1 MAHAGG
7 GGAAAVAIDHYLTSR
22 RISTGGFEAQA
33 TTPHVEAAWAKIA
46 SASTVTKPSRVPVLL
61 NRLLNQ
67 DMHLENIK
75 KPTSDNLV
83 ECEQVLEATSSIP
96 KPEVMHSGKE
106 ES

>member
-1 MAHAGG
+1 
-7 GGAAAVAIDHYLTSR
+7 
-22 RISTGGFEAQA
+22 
-33 TTPHVEAAWAKIA
+33 
-46 SASTVTKPSRVPVLL
+46 
-61 NRLLNQ
+61 
-67 DMHLENIK
+67 MHLENIK